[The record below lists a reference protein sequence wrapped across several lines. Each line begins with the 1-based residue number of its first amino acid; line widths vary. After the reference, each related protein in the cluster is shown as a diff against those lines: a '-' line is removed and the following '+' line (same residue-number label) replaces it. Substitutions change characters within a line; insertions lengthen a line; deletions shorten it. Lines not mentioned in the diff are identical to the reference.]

1 MAKRADERERA
12 LSDLGRIFSDARI
25 WSTLG
30 WVDIRSKYRLSS
42 LGTFWIT
49 AAMGVLAVSIGL
61 LYGQF
66 FNKDVSSY
74 LPYFASGFIIW
85 TFVSATVTEASTSL
99 IAYGNF
105 IKGSQLPIVF
115 HVLRVAHKQ
124 FIVFGH
130 NILVIVCVWLYYQW
144 ELEVSSL
151 LSLVG
156 MLLTYISVFAAS
168 LIVAIVCVRFRDIPP
183 LIQAVTQFLFFATPI
198 IWDPASM
205 RFGAFLL
212 WANPVTSLLIV
223 TRDPFLGRPVA
234 PEIWVSA
241 IAITVISSG
250 LAASLYIRYRSRI
263 SYWV

>member
-99 IAYGNF
+99 IAYYA
-105 IKGSQLPIVF
+105 SPINSSSF
-115 HVLRVAHKQ
+115 
-124 FIVFGH
+124 
-130 NILVIVCVWLYYQW
+130 LVTTF
-144 ELEVSSL
+144 SL
-151 LSLVG
+151 LSVFGFTTNGSLK
-156 MLLTYISVFAAS
+156 SVHCS
-168 LIVAIVCVRFRDIPP
+168 P
-183 LIQAVTQFLFFATPI
+183 
-198 IWDPASM
+198 W
-205 RFGAFLL
+205 
-212 WANPVTSLLIV
+212 
-223 TRDPFLGRPVA
+223 
-234 PEIWVSA
+234 
-241 IAITVISSG
+241 
-250 LAASLYIRYRSRI
+250 LACC
-263 SYWV
+263 